1 MQTGKF
7 GSVSSIKKESYYRDY
22 QNYQYQNQNQR
33 GEGRSSKRGS
43 GVIERMLWW
52 DCQMIWISI
61 SFLVYLFLGW
71 IFDIAIKNIKYHS

>member
-22 QNYQYQNQNQR
+22 QNYQNQYQNQNQR

-43 GVIERMLWW
+43 GVIERML
-52 DCQMIWISI
+52 
-61 SFLVYLFLGW
+61 
-71 IFDIAIKNIKYHS
+71 